1 MTIRVDTYRCD
12 ICAGNRL
19 RDGSAWRHQ
28 VSTIVP
34 QTLAE
39 RVPIETLRDFDVCT
53 RANAV
58 QIGSLDGESCR
69 FAALHILDRIIGS
82 GID

>member
-1 MTIRVDTYRCD
+1 MTIRLDTYRCD
-12 ICAGNRL
+12 ICAVDQL

-28 VSTIVP
+28 VSTIIHR
-34 QTLAE
+34 TLAE
-39 RVPIETLRDFDVCT
+39 RVRDFHVCM
-53 RANAV
+53 RANIV